1 MLACLAPRRGSPSR
15 RNARR
20 PLAEGH
26 STRTAGMGRIRHI
39 TLVLVALLALLIGA
53 VPAAHAKGY
62 RDAIADCYDD
72 GQLEGHYSRHELQQA
87 IKHLPSD
94 INEYSDCSSVLH
106 RALVA
111 GASRGGGGGGTSG
124 PTVPG
129 NPALVTPSGAQA
141 GSPSDLNALRTATHN
156 PPNAKPPAVTV
167 GRHIVIPGASG
178 LFDAASHLKPNKLP
192 TSLLLALCALAV
204 MSALAGTL
212 LVRHRWPE
220 TRRVALRLLRR

>member
-1 MLACLAPRRGSPSR
+1 
-15 RNARR
+15 
-20 PLAEGH
+20 
-26 STRTAGMGRIRHI
+26 MGRIRHI
-39 TLVLVALLALLIGA
+39 TLALVALSALLVGA

-111 GASRGGGGGGTSG
+111 GASRGGGLGGGGGGTG
-124 PTVPG
+124 PAGPG

-141 GSPSDLNALRTATHN
+141 GSPTDLNALRTATHN
-156 PPNAKPPAVTV
+156 SPHAKPPALAV

-178 LFDAASHLKPNKLP
+178 LFDAASRLKPNKLP